1 MKSRKKQNVYFI
13 GGSIL
18 VVVLLISL
26 VFANRKGSYSLSDEL
41 GISITCPE
49 KVTIG
54 GEVTCIIGLINPEND
69 TILSI
74 NANYDLP
81 EELTYKSYDDSSTC
95 TGNNCF
101 ETLTKT
107 ENGFA
112 VINTNGVTTSTAVG
126 ELTLNIDEEATS
138 NTQYTIT
145 LTNIELCDGEYE
157 MHSVEDIEVEVTTSS
172 NNATLS
178 NITISEATITQNFNP
193 TLEKYTAIVAD
204 AVDTVDLVL
213 TKSDAGATI
222 SGITEDLD
230 LHYGTNTFIISVT
243 SEDESETINYTIE
256 IIRKYEFSTGSYTYN
271 AAANYIYTKND
282 TGNAIIS
289 NLAEAPENI
298 SYHINN
304 NILVIKYLN
313 DEVLDNI
320 DILNF
325 TSNYTINN
333 NNLYIDNDSTTLAQ
347 FKAAVTSSTVTIKVF
362 NDSGNEVT
370 NNAATIG
377 QDYKLDIYYNDLQL
391 DTYNI
396 NLQYLSI
403 DNSLIVDSETSIIK
417 RLPLEMTFGE
427 LKAKIETSGTITL
440 ETDATVNNDYKL
452 RTGDILK
459 ITLNNETITY
469 KISVLG
475 CLDNS
480 TDVAM
485 ADIIKVYRY
494 MKGRINLT
502 QEQVA
507 AADIINDGQI
517 ELNDVIRLYLY
528 YKNKINEL
536 EGNE

>member
-1 MKSRKKQNVYFI
+1 MKSRKKQNMYFI

-26 VFANRKGSYSLSDEL
+26 VFTNRKGTYSLSDEL

-49 KVTIG
+49 KVSIG

-81 EELTYKSYDDSSTC
+81 EELTYESYEDSGTC

-112 VINTNGVTTSTAVG
+112 TINTSGVTTSTTVG
-126 ELTLNIDEEATS
+126 ELTLNVADDANSDTD
-138 NTQYTIT
+138 YTIK

-157 MHSVEDIEVEVTTSS
+157 MHQVEDVEVEVRTSS
-172 NNATLS
+172 NDATLS
-178 NITISEATITQNFNP
+178 DITLSEATMAENFDP
-193 TLEKYTAIVAD
+193 TLEEYTATVA
-204 AVDTVDLVL
+204 ANVDSVDLIL
-213 TKSDAGATI
+213 TKNNDAATI
-222 SGITEDLD
+222 YGITEGLN
-230 LHYGTNTFIISVT
+230 LHYGTNTFTISVT
-243 SEDESETINYTIE
+243 SEDESETIDYTIE
-256 IIRKYEFSTGSYTYN
+256 IIRKYEFSTDMYTYN
-271 AAANYIYTKND
+271 AAENYIYTKND

-289 NLAEAPENI
+289 NLEEAPENI
-298 SYHINN
+298 SYYINN
-304 NILVIKYLN
+304 NKLVIKYLN
-313 DEVLDNI
+313 DEVLESI

-325 TSNYTINN
+325 TSTYSIIND
-333 NNLYIDNDSTTLAQ
+333 NLYIDNDNTTLAQ
-347 FKAAVTSSTVTIKVF
+347 FKSAVTSSSVIIKVF

-370 NNAATIG
+370 NNEAIIG
-377 QDYKLDIYYNDLQL
+377 QDYQLDIYYNNSQL

-396 NLQYLSI
+396 NLQYLNI
-403 DNSLIVDSETSIIK
+403 DNSLIIDSETSIIK
-417 RLPLEMTFGE
+417 RLPLEMTFGD
-427 LKAKIETSGTITL
+427 LKSKIETSGTITL
-440 ETDATVNNDYKL
+440 ETDTTVNNDYKL
-452 RTGDILK
+452 RTGDVLR

-480 TDVAM
+480 TDVEM
-485 ADIIKVYRY
+485 TDIIKIYRY

-517 ELNDVIRLYLY
+517 GLNDVIKLYLY

-536 EGNE
+536 EAN